1 MKKVIGIISTA
12 FGCFFLLFAIGM
24 GVVFGLVGHGIS
36 GMKDDTDYSS
46 NEYTSCIG
54 TIVAT
59 ESGDDK
65 NTTISYEVNGTL
77 YEKSYNI
84 YSSAYPVGHS
94 VAVFYKVGDPAEGN
108 VPELVNDTVG
118 GIGTI
123 FSGMGVGIAI
133 LFGIIGIT
141 FLITG
146 IVLIKIANKEM
157 KNSNTYE

>member
-65 NTTISYEVNGTL
+65 NTTISYEVTGTL

-84 YSSAYPVGHS
+84 YSMRLSASDRFIFFIFIATTFFLYLSFNS
-94 VAVFYKVGDPAEGN
+94 VQRAFVSGAPGLAVFNKITKGFPA
-108 VPELVNDTVG
+108 
-118 GIGTI
+118 ISHSSTI
-123 FSGMGVGIAI
+123 LASA
-133 LFGIIGIT
+133 
-141 FLITG
+141 
-146 IVLIKIANKEM
+146 
-157 KNSNTYE
+157 SS